1 MTASHAVTVANVSRQ
16 FTVPAGFHI
25 GDLVVFQQVAVQ
37 TVIQSAVCF
46 RLFLCNIQFCIRCHL
61 GLFCFRIGRDQV
73 SVRRGLCFDTALVGV
88 RLGLFLLLL
97 GLDLCFHRIGKGI
110 SEVKIGHADILQ
122 VDVVLCQYFPQ
133 FRVHLGSDCIPVGNQ
148 AACIVILDISM

>member
-1 MTASHAVTVANVSRQ
+1 MGRLQRSVDAVDNGDAVTVANVSRQ

-97 GLDLCFHRIGKGI
+97 GLDR
-110 SEVKIGHADILQ
+110 
-122 VDVVLCQYFPQ
+122 
-133 FRVHLGSDCIPVGNQ
+133 
-148 AACIVILDISM
+148 SMLYCASTSRSFVSIWEATASRLEIRLLAS